1 MYLHT
6 AALIAGVVVTLLVVV
21 VLLSLVGVVVAVV
34 VVVRRN
40 RKKEE
45 QNVKA
50 AEAYKLYKN
59 KDDLQGKGSPDGSE
73 TIRSRNEVHKPVDPD
88 HSSLKPGQDE
98 LTYAIAGPSSHPAS
112 FDADMY
118 STAHYSE
125 VDQVQSGTQ
134 RARGV
139 EPSSG
144 GKWGHYE
151 DIPFEVKN
159 GANTDFGYAKPDTTT
174 EEKKEEVNEPKDKM
188 ALVSQEHFYAQ
199 PDMAKKK
206 NKRTQQQ
213 QGKEGVSEASTAA
226 SKPKEEIVPVC
237 PEQFYAQPDMAKK
250 RNKKAKQ
257 KQEQEGVS
265 EDSKAAPPPPS
276 PYKKALQEREEAVD
290 AVP

>member
-1 MYLHT
+1 M
-6 AALIAGVVVTLLVVV
+6 VVTLLVVV
-21 VLLSLVGVVVAVV
+21 VVLLSLAGVVVAVM

-45 QNVKA
+45 EQNVKA
-50 AEAYKLYKN
+50 AEAYQLYKN
-59 KDDLQGKGSPDGSE
+59 KEELQGNGSTDGTE
-73 TIRSRNEVHKPVDPD
+73 TIRSRDEVHKTVDVD
-88 HSSLKPGQDE
+88 HSNLKPEQDE
-98 LTYAIAGPSSHPAS
+98 LTYAIAGPSSNPAS

-125 VDQVQSGTQ
+125 VDQVPSGTQ
-134 RARGV
+134 RARGF

-159 GANTDFGYAKPDTTT
+159 GANTDSGYAKPDTTT
-174 EEKKEEVNEPKDKM
+174 EQKKEEVNEPKDKM
-188 ALVSQEHFYAQ
+188 APVSQEHFYAQ

-257 KQEQEGVS
+257 KQEQEVVS
-265 EDSKAAPPPPS
+265 EDSKVAPPPPS